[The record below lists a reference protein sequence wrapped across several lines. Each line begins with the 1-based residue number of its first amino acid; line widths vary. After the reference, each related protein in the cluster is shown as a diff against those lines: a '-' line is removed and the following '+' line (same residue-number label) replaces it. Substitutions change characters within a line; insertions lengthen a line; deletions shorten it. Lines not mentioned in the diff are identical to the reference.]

1 MDVEWAKLLG
11 ENVAEKVKTIG
22 QIWAAMGIE
31 GTRLQ
36 ARKET
41 LSTHLYSMLDAMF
54 DEEIVAQQTIVNS
67 IKELKVKISEL
78 ESELGFSHSTLV
90 EPLNLIQTEKALFDR
105 FKLLEE
111 KASSITETFNSLRNE
126 EEALAARLD
135 EPTAVI
141 LFRHVPNQGQLRTLK
156 DNLDFLTQEKRSRL
170 LRLSELRQEILN
182 IHEAVDIGDLATRS
196 LFTRLKSEDALETLP
211 LSKAFLSEVETF
223 QCACEQLL
231 SAVRSECDQLC
242 VEIEKLAL
250 RLNLDHADFLDL
262 DQPTS
267 SSFLTQLR
275 EERDRLTELR
285 RKNLS
290 VFIHNCQTELQELWD
305 ACRLSEHDRVA
316 AMSWDSE
323 DCSES
328 VLERLEAE
336 IVYWK
341 NFHADHKDVFESL
354 DAWQTSFS
362 QFRDTELKKKDPV
375 ILKNRGGILLQV
387 EKQYKQ
393 LQREVKRLETLLQK
407 LAADPLH
414 SNLMIHGMKILE
426 FMEASRRQ
434 QLEDKENDVNQ
445 RRPAQLKPIEFFTFY
460 PRRKGDGSPAI
471 SSTNRSVRG
480 RYPGNKAACNETPIS
495 SRVKKPRLD
504 SSRTLV
510 TRTPLR
516 QFGLPQGEPLR
527 SAQVIRMSVFTAGQ
541 DTLMMRFR
549 AIEKLLADDVLIE
562 TKRDILMKRPSSAC
576 LWTHTPIEHASD
588 CVADEDMGRA
598 DAVYSLLTV
607 GGDLEI
613 IKESFILRENSDA
626 SNVRWWSSGNT
637 LSSLRMSDV
646 RGSNPGT
653 ATGYALLMSSNKSET
668 RVQCFPLVWTHRNNY
683 ARTGGG
689 PFKRECITNG
699 RFSWVPASSEN
710 PHITAYV
717 RAHGE
722 VNTDAF
728 ECKRTQ
734 TRLFDSR
741 SIES

>member
-1 MDVEWAKLLG
+1 MCYYPMDVEWAKLLG

-22 QIWAAMGIE
+22 QIWSAMGIE

-67 IKELKVKISEL
+67 IKELK
-78 ESELGFSHSTLV
+78 
-90 EPLNLIQTEKALFDR
+90 TEKALFDR

-182 IHEAVDIGDLATRS
+182 IHGAVDIGDLATRS
-196 LFTRLKSEDALETLP
+196 LFIRLKSEDALETLP
-211 LSKAFLSEVETF
+211 LSKAFLSEVDTL

-290 VFIHNCQTELQELWD
+290 VFIHNCRTELQELWD
-305 ACRLSEHDRVA
+305 ACRLSENDRVA
-316 AMSWDSE
+316 AMSRDSE

-328 VLERLEAE
+328 VLERLEA
-336 IVYWK
+336 
-341 NFHADHKDVFESL
+341 D
-354 DAWQTSFS
+354 
-362 QFRDTELKKKDPV
+362 LKKKDPI

-414 SNLMIHGMKILE
+414 SNLMIHGMKILD
-426 FMEASRRQ
+426 FMEASRCQ
-434 QLEDKENDVNQ
+434 QLEDKENDISQ
-445 RRPAQLKPIEFFTFY
+445 RRPAQLK
-460 PRRKGDGSPAI
+460 
-471 SSTNRSVRG
+471 
-480 RYPGNKAACNETPIS
+480 
-495 SRVKKPRLD
+495 
-504 SSRTLV
+504 
-510 TRTPLR
+510 
-516 QFGLPQGEPLR
+516 
-527 SAQVIRMSVFTAGQ
+527 
-541 DTLMMRFR
+541 
-549 AIEKLLADDVLIE
+549 
-562 TKRDILMKRPSSAC
+562 
-576 LWTHTPIEHASD
+576 
-588 CVADEDMGRA
+588 
-598 DAVYSLLTV
+598 
-607 GGDLEI
+607 
-613 IKESFILRENSDA
+613 
-626 SNVRWWSSGNT
+626 
-637 LSSLRMSDV
+637 
-646 RGSNPGT
+646 
-653 ATGYALLMSSNKSET
+653 
-668 RVQCFPLVWTHRNNY
+668 
-683 ARTGGG
+683 
-689 PFKRECITNG
+689 
-699 RFSWVPASSEN
+699 
-710 PHITAYV
+710 
-717 RAHGE
+717 
-722 VNTDAF
+722 
-728 ECKRTQ
+728 
-734 TRLFDSR
+734 
-741 SIES
+741 

>member
-22 QIWAAMGIE
+22 QIWTAMGIE

-41 LSTHLYSMLDAMF
+41 LCTHLYSMLDAMF

-78 ESELGFSHSTLV
+78 ESELGFSHSTLA

-182 IHEAVDIGDLATRS
+182 IHAAVDIGDLATRS

-211 LSKAFLSEVETF
+211 LSKVFLSEVETL

-242 VEIEKLAL
+242 VEIEKLAV

-275 EERDRLTELR
+275 EERNRLTELR

-290 VFIHNCQTELQELWD
+290 VFIHNCRTELQELWD
-305 ACRLSEHDRVA
+305 VCRLSEYDRVA
-316 AMSWDSE
+316 AMSRDSE

-341 NFHADHKDVFESL
+341 NFHAGHKDVFESL

-362 QFRDTELKKKDPV
+362 QFRDIESKKKDPI

-393 LQREVKRLETLLQK
+393 LQREVKRLENLLQK

-414 SNLMIHGMKILE
+414 SNLMIHGMNILE

-445 RRPAQLKPIEFFTFY
+445 RRPAQLK
-460 PRRKGDGSPAI
+460 RKGDGSPAI
-471 SSTNRSVRG
+471 SSVNRSVRG
-480 RYPGNKAACNETPIS
+480 RYPGNKAACSETPFS

-504 SSRTLV
+504 SSRTIM

-527 SAQVIRMSVFTAGQ
+527 SAQKPGGMTSTPRHSREF
-541 DTLMMRFR
+541 
-549 AIEKLLADDVLIE
+549 LL
-562 TKRDILMKRPSSAC
+562 
-576 LWTHTPIEHASD
+576 
-588 CVADEDMGRA
+588 
-598 DAVYSLLTV
+598 
-607 GGDLEI
+607 
-613 IKESFILRENSDA
+613 
-626 SNVRWWSSGNT
+626 
-637 LSSLRMSDV
+637 
-646 RGSNPGT
+646 
-653 ATGYALLMSSNKSET
+653 
-668 RVQCFPLVWTHRNNY
+668 
-683 ARTGGG
+683 
-689 PFKRECITNG
+689 
-699 RFSWVPASSEN
+699 
-710 PHITAYV
+710 
-717 RAHGE
+717 
-722 VNTDAF
+722 
-728 ECKRTQ
+728 
-734 TRLFDSR
+734 
-741 SIES
+741 

>member
-1 MDVEWAKLLG
+1 MRDSEYRADTPQYSSVGRRGTQTATRRTLSVSNCHATRRKHEGWDTARLPKPIQRNKAASSDGLNLALSKEGGESVVTNLTILLQNIWDEESMPTEWSASTVILILKNDIGISWENHRDIDPVAMAFEVLSGIILVLFIIGSLIRKNQRCVGLVGTSDEQWRGPPGGFRASPMDVEWAKLLG

-445 RRPAQLKPIEFFTFY
+445 RRPAQLK
-460 PRRKGDGSPAI
+460 RKGDGSPAI

-527 SAQVIRMSVFTAGQ
+527 SAQKPGGMTSTPRHSREF
-541 DTLMMRFR
+541 
-549 AIEKLLADDVLIE
+549 LL
-562 TKRDILMKRPSSAC
+562 
-576 LWTHTPIEHASD
+576 
-588 CVADEDMGRA
+588 
-598 DAVYSLLTV
+598 
-607 GGDLEI
+607 
-613 IKESFILRENSDA
+613 
-626 SNVRWWSSGNT
+626 
-637 LSSLRMSDV
+637 
-646 RGSNPGT
+646 
-653 ATGYALLMSSNKSET
+653 
-668 RVQCFPLVWTHRNNY
+668 
-683 ARTGGG
+683 
-689 PFKRECITNG
+689 
-699 RFSWVPASSEN
+699 
-710 PHITAYV
+710 
-717 RAHGE
+717 
-722 VNTDAF
+722 
-728 ECKRTQ
+728 
-734 TRLFDSR
+734 
-741 SIES
+741 